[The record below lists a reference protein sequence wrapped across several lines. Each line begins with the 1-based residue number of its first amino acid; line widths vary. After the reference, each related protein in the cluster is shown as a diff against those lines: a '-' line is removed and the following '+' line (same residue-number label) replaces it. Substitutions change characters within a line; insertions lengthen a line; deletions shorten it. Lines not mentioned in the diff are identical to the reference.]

1 MIRENNKASSD
12 NRRQAIDNQ
21 PILQS
26 ANKDDHIFRILTIL
40 NENIS
45 RSNSL
50 HHEFLKGQ
58 SLTIHTMSPE
68 IRLREVPSQSKT
80 IQKPFISKA
89 QLREFGTGS
98 IAKCFGPDFA
108 ILDQRRSPRIPNG
121 DLLMID
127 RIISIVGERKVL
139 RPPASIVSEFDVPG
153 NAWFLQENKYSG
165 LPLSILMEI
174 ALQPCGILSAYL
186 GTSLELPVENNR
198 FRNLDGEITF
208 RDCPDL
214 SGRTITNY
222 AAFLKSFSSGGMHI
236 QEYTFELSVDA
247 SVFLAGESSFG
258 YFSQEAMEQQTG
270 LGYQENP
277 NHAMEARTVKTHQD
291 QNREG
296 AVTLQT
302 NSLQSKHLYLV
313 DSARFYENT
322 GRYSKGVIR
331 GEKLLRGDEWFYNN
345 HFFQDPVMPGSLGLE
360 SVMQGLW
367 AFVRHQRY
375 DVKFS
380 NPVLDFTGNDPFV
393 WKYRGQVIPSN
404 HLINYQIHLKE
415 VQVFDSTIFIS
426 ADADF
431 QVDGTRIYA
440 FKNIA
445 FAIREG

>member
-1 MIRENNKASSD
+1 MTKENNKASCD
-12 NRRQAIDNQ
+12 NRRQAINNQ
-21 PILQS
+21 SILQS
-26 ANKDDHIFRILTIL
+26 AYKNDHIFRVLSVL

-68 IRLREVPSQSKT
+68 IRLRETPRQSKS

-108 ILDQRRSPRIPNG
+108 ILDQRKSPRIPNG

-127 RIISIVGERKVL
+127 RIISINGERKVL
-139 RPPASIVSEFDVPG
+139 KPPASIVSEFDVLG
-153 NAWFLQENKYSG
+153 NAWFLQENTYTG

-186 GTSLELPVENNR
+186 GTALELPAENNR

-214 SGRTITNY
+214 SGRTITNH
-222 AAFLKSFSSGGMHI
+222 AAFLNSFSSSGMHI

-247 SVFLAGESSFG
+247 SVFLAGKSSFG
-258 YFSQEAMEQQTG
+258 YFNQEAMEQQTG
-270 LGYQENP
+270 LGYRESP
-277 NHAMEARTVKTHQD
+277 NLASEASAVKNHQD
-291 QNREG
+291 HIREG
-296 AVTLQT
+296 AVTLQA
-302 NSLQSKHLYLV
+302 NFLQSKHLCLV
-313 DSARFYENT
+313 DSVRFYENT
-322 GRYSKGVIR
+322 GRYSNGIVR
-331 GEKLLRGDEWFYNN
+331 GEKRLMGDEWFYDN

-360 SVMQGLW
+360 AVMQGLW

-375 DVKFS
+375 AGEFS
-380 NPVLDFTGNDPFV
+380 NPVLDFSGNDPFV

-404 HLINYQIHLKE
+404 HLINYQIHLKK
-415 VQVFDSTIFIS
+415 VQVFDSMIFIS

-431 QVDGTRIYA
+431 QVDGTGIYA

-445 FAIREG
+445 FAVREG

>member
-1 MIRENNKASSD
+1 MTNENNKASSD
-12 NRRQAIDNQ
+12 IHRQAIDNQ
-21 PILQS
+21 TILQS
-26 ANKDDHIFRILTIL
+26 VNKDNYIFRILSVL

-68 IRLREVPSQSKT
+68 IRLREVPSQSKS

-127 RIISIVGERKVL
+127 RIISIAGERKVL
-139 RPPASIVSEFDVPG
+139 KPPASIVSEFDVPS
-153 NAWFLQENKYSG
+153 NAWFLQENEYNG

-186 GTSLELPVENNR
+186 GTSLELPAENNR
-198 FRNLDGEITF
+198 FRNLDGKITF
-208 RDCPDL
+208 RGCPDL
-214 SGRTITNY
+214 SGRTITNHV
-222 AAFLKSFSSGGMHI
+222 ALLNSFSSGGMHI
-236 QEYTFELSVDA
+236 QKYTFELSVDA

-277 NHAMEARTVKTHQD
+277 NLASEARTVKTHQD
-291 QNREG
+291 QIREG

-302 NSLQSKHLYLV
+302 NSLQSKHLCLV
-313 DSARFYENT
+313 DSVRFYENT
-322 GRYSKGVIR
+322 GRYSKGSVR
-331 GEKLLRGDEWFYNN
+331 GEKRLSGNEWFYDN

-360 SVMQGLW
+360 AVMQGLW
-367 AFVRHQRY
+367 AFARYQRY

-404 HLINYQIHLKE
+404 HLISYQIHLKE
-415 VQVFDSTIFIS
+415 VQVFDSMIFMS

-440 FKNIA
+440 FNNIA
-445 FAIREG
+445 LAVREG